1 MSVRNDDGPRT
12 MAASE
17 ATFGSLRR
25 LHVVGCP
32 RSGTTLVAE
41 LVATCFADVGHDEHE
56 LSIFR
61 PAPQTFPVYVSKK
74 PMDVKRIG
82 PLLRADRQLFV
93 IGVHRDPRAVITS
106 EIADEG
112 FYRISYDRWE
122 RCLRAERALAGHPRY
137 LEVEYER
144 LVRDPDAVQAD
155 IEARFPF
162 LVRRHA
168 FSEFAHHAQPTT
180 AAEIAM
186 GGVRSLDANR
196 NARWRQHLPRVKAEL
211 IRHPRMID
219 VLIELGYERDA
230 SWTRVLDGILPH
242 DQPVKGRWR
251 RVLEEL
257 DATVRYGIKQRRYLR
272 ELARTPQPEVPAW
285 VDTTTAQRSPLRT
298 SNYGS

>member
-1 MSVRNDDGPRT
+1 MSGQGIDGQS
-12 MAASE
+12 AAAPAGTIS
-17 ATFGSLRR
+17 GSLRR

-41 LVATCFADVGHDEHE
+41 LVATCFGDVGHDEHE

-61 PAPQTFPVYVSKK
+61 RAPRTSPVYVSKK

-82 PLLRADRQLFV
+82 PLLRADANLFV

-122 RCLRAERALAGHPRY
+122 RCLLAERALAGHPRY
-137 LEVEYER
+137 LEVAYER

-155 IEARFPF
+155 IQARFPF

-168 FSEFAHHAQPTT
+168 FSEFARHAQPTT

-186 GGVRSLDANR
+186 GGVRALDANR

-211 IRHPRMID
+211 LRHPRMID

-251 RVLEEL
+251 RLLEEL
-257 DATVRYGIKQRRYLR
+257 DASVRYGFKQRRYLR
-272 ELARTPQPEVPAW
+272 ELARAPQPEATVWGGIPEPSPRRQ
-285 VDTTTAQRSPLRT
+285 TTYT
-298 SNYGS
+298 S

>member
-1 MSVRNDDGPRT
+1 M
-12 MAASE
+12 
-17 ATFGSLRR
+17 RR

-41 LVATCFADVGHDEHE
+41 LVATCFGDVGHDEHE

-61 PAPQTFPVYVSKK
+61 RAPRTSPVYVSKK

-82 PLLRADRQLFV
+82 PLLRADPNLFV

-122 RCLRAERALAGHPRY
+122 RCLLAARALHGHPRY

-155 IEARFPF
+155 IQARFPF

-186 GGVRSLDANR
+186 GGVRALDANR
-196 NARWRQHLPRVKAEL
+196 NARWRRHLPRVKAEL
-211 IRHPRMID
+211 LRHPRMID
-219 VLIELGYERDA
+219 VLVELGYERDA
-230 SWTRVLDGILPH
+230 SWTRVLHGILPH

-251 RVLEEL
+251 RLLEEL
-257 DATVRYGIKQRRYLR
+257 DASVRYGLKQRRYLR
-272 ELARTPQPEVPAW
+272 DLARTPQSEPPAW
-285 VDTTTAQRSPLRT
+285 AEQATRPAPLRT